1 MALTD
6 KACKYAQ
13 PAAKPYKL
21 GDYDGLY
28 LHIMPNGAKYWRYRY
43 RFLKKQRLFAVGV
56 YPEVTLAEAREK
68 RDTARKLLAAGIDP
82 SLSRLQQK
90 QLAAISAENT
100 LEALGRE
107 WHENK
112 KAKWSEGYA
121 YDILHRLEMDIFPA
135 LGRVSI
141 STITAPQL
149 LTVIRQIEKRG
160 AREIAHR
167 ALNTCSQIYR
177 YAIATGK
184 AERDPAADLRGAL
197 QPVKHGH
204 FAALE
209 AKDLPEFLQAL
220 ERNDA
225 RLYQQTRHAVKLLM
239 LTFTRTSELINAKWD
254 EFNFEEKVWEI
265 PAARMKMRKAHIV
278 PLSRQTIEILEAQ
291 KSLTGKW
298 EWVFPNVARP
308 HKSMSNCT
316 ILKALERLGYKGKAT
331 GHGFRATA
339 MSTIKEKLN
348 YRHEVVDRQL
358 AHAPRSKVDA
368 AYDRAQFLSERREM
382 MQRWADLLDA
392 LASEGKVIVGKFGT

>member
-6 KACKYAQ
+6 KACKNAQ
-13 PAAKPYKL
+13 PEAKGYKL
-21 GDYDGLY
+21 GDYQGLY
-28 LHIMPNGAKYWRYRY
+28 LHVMPNGGKYWRFRY
-43 RFLKKQRLFAVGV
+43 RFLKKQRLLAIGV
-56 YPEVTLAEAREK
+56 YPTVTLVEAREK

-121 YDILHRLEMDIFPA
+121 HDILHRLEMDIFPA
-135 LGRVSI
+135 LGRI
-141 STITAPQL
+141 PLNIITAPQL

-225 RLYQQTRHAVKLLM
+225 RLYQQTRHAVRLLM
-239 LTFTRTSELINAKWD
+239 LTFVRTNELINAKWD

-265 PAARMKMRKAHIV
+265 PAERMKMKKVHIV
-278 PLSRQTIEILEAQ
+278 PLARQAIEVLQAQ
-291 KSLTGKW
+291 KQLTGKW
-298 EWVFPNVARP
+298 EWIFPNVARP
-308 HKSMSNCT
+308 HKPMSNCT
-316 ILKALERLGYKGKAT
+316 ILKALERLGYKNKAT

-339 MSTIKEKLN
+339 MSTIKEQLG

-358 AHAPRSKVDA
+358 SHAPRSKVDR
-368 AYDRAQFLSERREM
+368 AYDRAKFLTERKEM
-382 MQRWADLLDA
+382 MQRWADYLDVA
-392 LASEGKVIVGKFGT
+392 ASQGKVIVGKFGT